1 MAQLNG
7 SPVPAEQEEL
17 TFEAAMDQL
26 ERIIAGME
34 SGKLPLE
41 ESIASFEKGVSL
53 VRYCRA
59 KLDAYTEKINK
70 LAEPV
75 EGVSENG

>member
-7 SPVPAEQEEL
+7 TPAPAEQEEL

-26 ERIIAGME
+26 ERIIAG
-34 SGKLPLE
+34 
-41 ESIASFEKGVSL
+41 IASFEKGISL

>member
-1 MAQLNG
+1 
-7 SPVPAEQEEL
+7 
-17 TFEAAMDQL
+17 
-26 ERIIAGME
+26 ME

-41 ESIASFEKGVSL
+41 ASIASFEKGISL